1 MALRRALH
9 ERRCPLGV
17 GPRRLGLP
25 LPELNLRTYVSHD
38 GHSGVYFF
46 SLDAQGILGVVGA
59 RLFHH
64 LPYYYA
70 RCSLNDSSIRSVE

>member
-1 MALRRALH
+1 
-9 ERRCPLGV
+9 
-17 GPRRLGLP
+17 
-25 LPELNLRTYVSHD
+25 VSHD

-46 SLDAQGILGVVGA
+46 SLDAQGILAVVGA